1 MSLVYVFASSKME
14 AQPVLALAPKN
25 VPAQPGR
32 AVMVEVGENR
42 FVVIVTGMGAG
53 NARINA
59 DEALAADG
67 ARPTTRKPDA
77 ILIIGLCGGLT
88 EAMREERIV
97 AYTECLSADKSPP
110 LHCSPAL
117 TSAIIEA
124 LQKQQIACDRVTGI
138 TSPRIASNKGE
149 KLALARLGASV
160 VDMETYQVLSAA
172 AHAGGPAAVL
182 RVVADPLDT
191 DMPDFNSALD
201 ANGGLIGSKA
211 IWIALGSPL
220 ETWRLLSTN
229 KRAMARLAPAA
240 RLILQSNCFAN
251 LRSSVR
257 N

>member
-1 MSLVYVFASSKME
+1 V
-14 AQPVLALAPKN
+14 
-25 VPAQPGR
+25 
-32 AVMVEVGENR
+32 
-42 FVVIVTGMGAG
+42 
-53 NARINA
+53 
-59 DEALAADG
+59 
-67 ARPTTRKPDA
+67 
-77 ILIIGLCGGLT
+77 
-88 EAMREERIV
+88 
-97 AYTECLSADKSPP
+97 
-110 LHCSPAL
+110 
-117 TSAIIEA
+117 
-124 LQKQQIACDRVTGI
+124 
-138 TSPRIASNKGE
+138 
-149 KLALARLGASV
+149 
-160 VDMETYQVLSAA
+160 
-172 AHAGGPAAVL
+172 PAAVL